1 FQSSGIGRR
10 LKEAQLRDAMTRKR
24 ADGTPRYRYV
34 TARNRVGR
42 TAQMTHLNRVFGAHV
57 VSILTGQYED
67 PEGQAIY
74 YRIPLGPIAPDPIVK
89 QAVVERRKAAA
100 SDDDRDITLDLASGL
115 TRPFASGPASLRVLE
130 DRG

>member
-67 PEGQAIY
+67 PEGQASY
-74 YRIPLGPIAPDPIVK
+74 YRIPLGPLAPDPAAK
-89 QAVVERRKAAA
+89 ADVERRLAARPRVT
-100 SDDDRDITLDLASGL
+100 DVRRRDVGREDEPRDVTIDLASGI
-115 TRPFASGPASLRVLE
+115 TR
-130 DRG
+130 